1 MRGSEERRKQRGCDS
16 NVIQNVDIYGLPI
29 TLYFEKKLRYK
40 TNFGAVMSIITGLAV
55 FILGGYK
62 FIEMFLYMS
71 S

>member
-1 MRGSEERRKQRGCDS
+1 
-16 NVIQNVDIYGLPI
+16 VIQNVDIYGLPI